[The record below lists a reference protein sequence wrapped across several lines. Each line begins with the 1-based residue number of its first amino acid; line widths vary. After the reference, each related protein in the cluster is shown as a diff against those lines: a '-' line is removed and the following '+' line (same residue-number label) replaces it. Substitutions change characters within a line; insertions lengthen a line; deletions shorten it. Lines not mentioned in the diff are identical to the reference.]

1 MIARSFTALCLAC
14 LACLAACTTP
24 APDRKALDQFLS
36 DREVCDHLR
45 GEIPDPS
52 DQARLKEVIDDI
64 NQYCAG
70 TDARLKALK
79 VQFAHDPAVMATLN
93 AFPEHIERK
102 RH

>member
-1 MIARSFTALCLAC
+1 MIARSLAPLCLAC
-14 LACLAACTTP
+14 LVACTTP
-24 APDRKALDQFLS
+24 VPDRKVLDQFLS

-52 DQARLKEVIDDI
+52 DKERLKEVIDGI

-79 VQFAHDPAVMATLN
+79 AQFSDDSAAMATLN
-93 AFPEHIERK
+93 AFPERIERQ

>member
-1 MIARSFTALCLAC
+1 MIARSFAALCLAS